1 MIQYKG
7 GSGSTEKEAVIIL
20 EADSELEGVD
30 AEYEFIQRLYEHFE
44 LDSQTFLEKGN
55 KKYDILTVKLPGG
68 TKKDF
73 WFDITDFYG
82 REDD

>member
-1 MIQYKG
+1 MIKYKG
-7 GSGSTEKEAVIIL
+7 GNGLSEQEAVIIL
-20 EADSELEGVD
+20 GAESELEGVD
-30 AEYEFIQRLYEHFE
+30 AEYEYTQSLHEHFE
-44 LDSQTFLEKGN
+44 LDSQTFLEKRN

-68 TKKDF
+68 TKKDI